1 MLVIIGEIWFY
12 FPIDIL
18 DITEA
23 FQIKEI
29 IIMEQQR
36 RKQILDNFQEY
47 LCNSYETYCQK
58 HDEDIDIEGFVNF
71 LIDRE
76 LIPNTNINRFTIQ
89 KEFERLF
96 PTQGYHKTNT
106 VELISDKYNISQ
118 RTVWNILK
126 KT

>member
-1 MLVIIGEIWFY
+1 
-12 FPIDIL
+12 
-18 DITEA
+18 
-23 FQIKEI
+23 
-29 IIMEQQR
+29 MEQNK

-47 LCNSYETYCQK
+47 LCKSYETYCER
-58 HDEDIDIEGFVNF
+58 HDEEIDIEGFINF

-76 LIPNTNINRFTIQ
+76 LIPNTNINRYTIQ

-96 PTQGYHKTNT
+96 PTQDYHKTNT